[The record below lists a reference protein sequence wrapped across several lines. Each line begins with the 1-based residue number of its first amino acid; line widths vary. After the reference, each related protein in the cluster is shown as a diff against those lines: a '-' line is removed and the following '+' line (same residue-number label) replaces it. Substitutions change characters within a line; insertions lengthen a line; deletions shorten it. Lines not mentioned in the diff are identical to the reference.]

1 MAKHAL
7 VEQSTPSP
15 TRKITAAGL
24 GGLVASVV
32 LGLAD
37 LGDVVD
43 LPTFVDTL
51 LGGLA
56 AFAAGYAAKERA
68 VVGR

>member
-1 MAKHAL
+1 MGKHTL
-7 VEQSTPSP
+7 VEQATAAP
-15 TRKITAAGL
+15 TRKLTAAGL
-24 GGLVASVV
+24 GGLVASIV

-56 AFAAGYAAKERA
+56 AFSAGYAAKERA
-68 VVGR
+68 VTSR